1 MEPGSNTP
9 YYPGHHGRRL
19 ELDEPIGPLLLGLQN
34 TVSMMI
40 QRARQRLLQGAVT
53 LTSLLLLLWTASFL
67 YGSFYYSYMPKATYS
82 TPVHYYYRTD
92 CESSASLL
100 CSFPIANVSLLR
112 HGKKQAMTYGQP
124 YRITLELE
132 MPESPANQEIGMF
145 MVKMTCYSREGR
157 HIESS
162 SRSTMLR
169 YRSDL
174 LRTLGTLLFFP
185 AFLTGA
191 SSERQLVEVELF
203 SEYTDNSY
211 NPTIGAIIEIQ
222 SNQVQIYSAYLYIY
236 AHFTGLR
243 YVLFNF
249 PLMSA
254 TVGVTTNFVFLG
266 MVLLFSYLRMFWGP
280 PSSTQTQNQQKVPNK
295 DCLSK
300 TNHQQKED
308 EKDTTGKRSL
318 LDLLQI
324 ETFTLKQDEDSIC
337 EADCGETNKGCSTSE

>member
-1 MEPGSNTP
+1 M
-9 YYPGHHGRRL
+9 
-19 ELDEPIGPLLLGLQN
+19 
-34 TVSMMI
+34 VI
-40 QRARQRLLQGAVT
+40 QRARQRLLQGALT

-92 CESSASLL
+92 CESSASYL

-112 HGKKQAMTYGQP
+112 HGKKQVMSYGQP

-145 MVKMTCYSREGR
+145 MVRITCYSREGR
-157 HIESS
+157 HIDSS

-169 YRSDL
+169 YRSGL

-191 SSERQLVEVELF
+191 STERQLVEVELF

-211 NPTIGAIIEIQ
+211 NPAIGAIVEIQ
-222 SNQVQIYSAYLYIY
+222 SNQVQIYSAQLYIY

-243 YVLFNF
+243 YILFHF

-266 MVLLFSYLRMFWGP
+266 MVLVVSYLRLHWGP
-280 PSSTQTQNQQKVPNK
+280 TSTQTQNRQQIAEGA
-295 DCLSK
+295 SK
-300 TNHQQKED
+300 GAALPSVNESEGKTVSGVSVHDPQKRVA
-308 EKDTTGKRSL
+308 TGL
-318 LDLLQI
+318 
-324 ETFTLKQDEDSIC
+324 F
-337 EADCGETNKGCSTSE
+337 